1 MAEIYDLPD
10 EEEAGTTQTGTDP
23 QSEGETSPA
32 NTSVIAEDWILWEK
46 LLNLGHNSDIGSRG
60 YATEQSVDAYIS
72 GMQDDPAYQSDAMV
86 EGVNTPIIAS
96 RINALECNIKAL
108 PGTNMHI
115 GDLVEALEENW
126 LVVSLYTDKIG
137 ILNGKMW
144 ICNDIINFQNHSS
157 TVHTRYCVIDDGSY
171 SREHKLINSVL
182 YVPNNTYKLYL
193 SMDPETIQMYIDK
206 RLAFGEIFAPDGSK
220 ILETYK
226 VTGIDIKSRNFGE
239 GSHLMVMS
247 LQRDVYDPNTDDI
260 VRNLCDV
267 YVEPQNSV
275 VPALSGSCII
285 VGRDAI
291 RIGTS
296 RKYTAM
302 FADAEGNEI
311 SDVTPIWHVSVP
323 EGATGIA
330 VSESFGM
337 VTITVPLSE
346 ALIGVEITL
355 SVTCE
360 DGIYGSYEKKVQVIT
375 VG

>member
-1 MAEIYDLPD
+1 
-10 EEEAGTTQTGTDP
+10 
-23 QSEGETSPA
+23 
-32 NTSVIAEDWILWEK
+32 
-46 LLNLGHNSDIGSRG
+46 
-60 YATEQSVDAYIS
+60 
-72 GMQDDPAYQSDAMV
+72 
-86 EGVNTPIIAS
+86 
-96 RINALECNIKAL
+96 
-108 PGTNMHI
+108 
-115 GDLVEALEENW
+115 
-126 LVVSLYTDKIG
+126 
-137 ILNGKMW
+137 
-144 ICNDIINFQNHSS
+144 
-157 TVHTRYCVIDDGSY
+157 
-171 SREHKLINSVL
+171 
-182 YVPNNTYKLYL
+182 
-193 SMDPETIQMYIDK
+193 
-206 RLAFGEIFAPDGSK
+206 
-220 ILETYK
+220 
-226 VTGIDIKSRNFGE
+226 
-239 GSHLMVMS
+239 MVMS